1 MQILTQHKGTIISLC
16 HCENSFDSADA
27 QDGSWIPNVL
37 NHLLRTTEVNF
48 ETGYTIQ
55 CYREVKKK
63 SFPWLNLHLQTD
75 STTNINKYMAYLC
88 AGKCS
93 LKRKR
98 LAFQA
103 DGVEWTRLQ
112 RQKSVAQV
120 QRLKIH
126 LTWWSICD

>member
-1 MQILTQHKGTIISLC
+1 MIHDKIDASSFTTIGFTQSMQILTQHKGTKTSLC

-27 QDGSWIPNVL
+27 LNGSWIHSVL
-37 NHLLRTTEVNF
+37 NHILGTTKVNF
-48 ETGYTIQ
+48 ETGCNIQ

-63 SFPWLNLHLQTD
+63 SFPLLNLHIQTD
-75 STTNINKYMAYLC
+75 TMTNISKYMAYLC

-103 DGVEWTRLQ
+103 DGVE
-112 RQKSVAQV
+112 
-120 QRLKIH
+120 
-126 LTWWSICD
+126 